1 MSKKEATKNILQIQE
16 QIKPLLEGLTLSVL
30 KNKPDNI
37 VSYINFYFNQPLF
50 MVKYLQDVGN
60 YKNDLTDEQMEE
72 LEGLKKELE
81 KYQKVELVE
90 KAPSDSESGSND

>member
-1 MSKKEATKNILQIQE
+1 
-16 QIKPLLEGLTLSVL
+16 
-30 KNKPDNI
+30 
-37 VSYINFYFNQPLF
+37 